1 MDIITII
8 IVSIVV
14 GEVYL
19 LLLMNIIMY
28 IINVRYTYF
37 HMIFTIMSMSKKKHV
52 VSIRMSIFFT

>member
-14 GEVYL
+14 GEIYL
-19 LLLMNIIMY
+19 VLLMNIIMY

-37 HMIFTIMSMSKKKHV
+37 HIISTIMSISKKKHV